1 MIPEHAAK
9 KLDNLEEALGSALV
23 DMPVSMRDQFTATI
37 REDFG
42 KMDIDISDPAVAEA
56 AFAGAFILAD
66 AVFSEPIA
74 SIKVAQFTAYLLRNL
89 FARAEGDDTPLGS
102 MPHIRASWKMRLV
115 SWLSR

>member
-9 KLDNLEEALGSALV
+9 KLDNLEEALGNALA
-23 DMPVSMRDQFTATI
+23 DIPVSLRDQFTATI

-42 KMDIDISDPAVAEA
+42 KMDIDISDPDVAEA

-66 AVFSEPIA
+66 ALFSEPVA
-74 SIKVAQFTAYLLRNL
+74 SLKVAQFAAYLLRSL
-89 FARAEGDDTPLGS
+89 YARAEGDNSPLGS
-102 MPHIRASWKMRLV
+102 MPHMRSSWRHRLV